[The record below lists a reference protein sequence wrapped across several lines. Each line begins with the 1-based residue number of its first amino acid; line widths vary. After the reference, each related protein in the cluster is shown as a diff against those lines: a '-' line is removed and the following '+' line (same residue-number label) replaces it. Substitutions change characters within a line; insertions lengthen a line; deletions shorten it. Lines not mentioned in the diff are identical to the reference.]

1 MRGPTPDAAS
11 IARRRR
17 RRRCRLH
24 YPERQQP
31 PVMAGYVLL
40 GTSCKCL
47 SQNHSSSRTL
57 PPLPP
62 PPPLSLSSLV
72 RDHGLVSVR
81 DACTWFFVVHA
92 ARSSKRRNKNKKN
105 GASRCCL
112 ENHGLLKIDRERDFV
127 DNGSGAGVFLFFFF
141 FSVGRLFAA
150 WRSTGRVNS
159 CGSGECVGSCAPERT
174 VSCSFGEQEGQST
187 QLLWQRSCFLQCARG
202 VGG

>member
-1 MRGPTPDAAS
+1 MFYSALAAS
-11 IARRRR
+11 ACRKTTRLRGLCRRF
-17 RRRCRLH
+17 
-24 YPERQQP
+24 
-31 PVMAGYVLL
+31 LL
-40 GTSCKCL
+40 L
-47 SQNHSSSRTL
+47 L
-57 PPLPP
+57 
-62 PPPLSLSSLV
+62 LSLSLLSRSRSRLGFGA
-72 RDHGLVSVR
+72 RQEGH
-81 DACTWFFVVHA
+81 ACTWFFVVHA

-105 GASRCCL
+105 GASRSCL

-141 FSVGRLFAA
+141 FFSVGQLFAA